1 MVTDTSIKIK
11 GRKQRRGTKQDPT
24 TRKTST
30 RIQELYQKSQPH
42 KEKIKACTST
52 QASKPH
58 ETYHTHDRMGP
69 QTPRSVNRGPA

>member
-30 RIQELYQKSQPH
+30 RIQELYQKSQP
-42 KEKIKACTST
+42 TST
-52 QASKPH
+52 HASKPH
-58 ETYHTHDRMGP
+58 ETYHTHDHVGP